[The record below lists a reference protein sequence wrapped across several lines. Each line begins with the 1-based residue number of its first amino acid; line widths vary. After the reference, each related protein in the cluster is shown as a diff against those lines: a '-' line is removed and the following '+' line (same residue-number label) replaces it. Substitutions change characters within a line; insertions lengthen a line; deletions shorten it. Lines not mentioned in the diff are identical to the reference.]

1 MLKRRRFFLALLT
14 LNCLFIGTVKGQ
26 HSDTLFVHFEYNKS
40 FVTVNAKESID
51 SFFSAILRRAFIKGI
66 ALSGHCDSIG
76 DNGYN
81 DSLSLSRV
89 FAVKQYLYSKGITDR
104 ILTDLKGWGKR
115 QPLVENNTDENR
127 SFNRRV
133 EIVLQSIP
141 KTTSANSTQTE
152 APVTTTPSQSI
163 SDFIKDPTTKA
174 GDQLILKN
182 LHFIAGRHFPLQW
195 SLPVLNE
202 LAAVLKKN
210 PTVHIE
216 IQGHVCCARKG
227 GDGFDADLGT
237 HDLSVQRAKFVY
249 DFLKSSGIDPNRMQY
264 RGFGSSR
271 KLFVDEV
278 NEAQQ
283 TANRRV
289 EIKVISK

>member
-1 MLKRRRFFLALLT
+1 MLKRRRFFLALIT

-26 HSDTLFVHFEYNKS
+26 HFDTLFVHFEYNKS
-40 FVTVNAKESID
+40 FITETARESID
-51 SFFSAILRRAFIKGI
+51 SFFSTILRRAFIKGI

-76 DNGYN
+76 DNEYN
-81 DSLSLSRV
+81 DSLSVSRV
-89 FAVKQYLYSKGITDR
+89 LAVKEYLYSKGITDR
-104 ILTDLKGWGKR
+104 ILTGLKGWGKR
-115 QPLVENNTDENR
+115 QPFFDNNTDENR

-141 KTTSANSTQTE
+141 KTTAASSTQTE
-152 APVTTTPSQSI
+152 APVETPSKSI
-163 SDFIKDPTTKA
+163 SDFIKDPATKA
-174 GDQLILKN
+174 GDQLVLRN

-195 SLPVLNE
+195 SLPILNE
-202 LAAVLKKN
+202 LAAVMKNN

-216 IQGHVCCARKG
+216 IQGHVCCERKG
-227 GDGFDADLGT
+227 GDGYDADLGT
-237 HDLSVQRAKFVY
+237 HDLSIQRAKFVY
-249 DFLKSSGIDPNRMQY
+249 DFLKSSGIDPDRMQY